1 MRLPRYEVQNDGV
14 GPFAVFY
21 CDKCGREFRTDLAA
35 ATNEVQ
41 NLGRNALE
49 GLLRNIPLVGYSV
62 ANTLEDPRQT
72 RTLSEAQLHKAW
84 EQVKDLLHDCPTCRM
99 FVCPTDWNAATGYCK
114 DDQPQ
119 PAPAGAGP
127 QTAPGA
133 RPCPQ
138 CQAMVAAGNAFCP
151 NCGTHLSPAAPP
163 GCPRCGAEVVGH
175 FCGTCGTQVN

>member
-127 QTAPGA
+127 QTAPGPA
-133 RPCPQ
+133 RSARRWSRPATRSAPI
-138 CQAMVAAGNAFCP
+138 VAPTCHRPRPRFARAAARKSWATFAG
-151 NCGTHLSPAAPP
+151 PAAP
-163 GCPRCGAEVVGH
+163 R
-175 FCGTCGTQVN
+175 